1 MGPAGPTLAPAGAP
15 IGFLA
20 PPFRKLPPLPL
31 LMHLGPWSSQFD
43 PTAHVDPTG
52 LQIEGQTALHG
63 GILHSALHI
72 LYIIRVRV
80 PLVDLVLVHL
90 YLVHL
95 DVAIR
100 RD

>member
-1 MGPAGPTLAPAGAP
+1 MKIWIADVAV
-15 IGFLA
+15 
-20 PPFRKLPPLPL
+20 PFPQL
-31 LMHLGPWSSQFD
+31 HLGLYNDAQGSPQEAFYTS
-43 PTAHVDPTG
+43 V
-52 LQIEGQTALHG
+52 
-63 GILHSALHI
+63 LHI

-90 YLVHL
+90 

>member
-1 MGPAGPTLAPAGAP
+1 MTPKAPQEAFYSP
-15 IGFLA
+15 
-20 PPFRKLPPLPL
+20 
-31 LMHLGPWSSQFD
+31 
-43 PTAHVDPTG
+43 V
-52 LQIEGQTALHG
+52 
-63 GILHSALHI
+63 LHI

-90 YLVHL
+90 DLVHL

>member
-1 MGPAGPTLAPAGAP
+1 MVVCC
-15 IGFLA
+15 
-20 PPFRKLPPLPL
+20 PLV
-31 LMHLGPWSSQFD
+31 HLSLYNDTQGSPQEAFYT
-43 PTAHVDPTG
+43 PV
-52 LQIEGQTALHG
+52 
-63 GILHSALHI
+63 LHI

-90 YLVHL
+90 

>member
-1 MGPAGPTLAPAGAP
+1 MKTWIDDVVVPC
-15 IGFLA
+15 
-20 PPFRKLPPLPL
+20 PL
-31 LMHLGPWSSQFD
+31 LHLGLYNDAQGSPQEAFN
-43 PTAHVDPTG
+43 TLV
-52 LQIEGQTALHG
+52 
-63 GILHSALHI
+63 LHI

-90 YLVHL
+90 